1 MNSQK
6 KILTQSSLADF
17 LLKSKQPLVF
27 TNGCFDILH
36 RGHTTYLEQAR
47 NLGAA
52 LMVGLNSD
60 ESVRK
65 QGKSPERPLNTLED
79 RMAVMASLE
88 CVDAVISFDDETPA
102 ALIEQVRPQI
112 LVKGGDWPV
121 DEIVGA
127 DVVTADGGSVHSIAF
142 EYDRSTTS
150 LVEKIRTSL

>member
-1 MNSQK
+1 LNSQK